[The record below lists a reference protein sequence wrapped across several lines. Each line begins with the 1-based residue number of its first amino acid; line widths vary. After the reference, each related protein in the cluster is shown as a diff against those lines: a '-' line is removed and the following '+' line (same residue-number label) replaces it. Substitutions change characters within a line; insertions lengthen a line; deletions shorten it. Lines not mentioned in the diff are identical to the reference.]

1 MKYQSLLKKA
11 ICTVAVAGML
21 LQMPQAAYA
30 DVTSEAADATMDQ
43 QTEDSTQTGQTED
56 TPEETPDDNTE
67 DTQEVQPESVE
78 DVVTTKTGKTTVLLE
93 WDSSEGAK
101 EYLVY
106 RKEKG
111 KSYTLLKTTKR
122 TQYTDKKVASGK
134 TYTYRVSAKSGK
146 LKAEE
151 AAEVTFSN
159 TKAVQIKSQKYTYN
173 QMKTDLR
180 ELESKYSNYCE
191 LTKIGSSVE
200 GRDIYDFAI
209 GAPDAENSLLVI
221 STLHAREYI
230 CVAVMMKELEYY
242 LENYNQKIGGVTPA
256 KLLENMQIHYVVMA
270 NPDGVTLS
278 QTKYARWK
286 ANGRGVD
293 LNRNFPAKN
302 FRVGGKAGA
311 EGYSGK
317 KALSEPESQAVAEL
331 TQSLKETQNLCGVV
345 NYHAMGRIIY
355 GACSDSKIKK
365 DTETMYQIAKKNTG
379 YAKAYEGGGGSSSG
393 GQYREYVMDLLR
405 LPSITIEVGT
415 SAAPC
420 PYSQYETEFQK
431 NKYVVIQIADALQ
444 K

>member
-30 DVTSEAADATMDQ
+30 DVTDETADTTMDQ
-43 QTEDSTQTGQTED
+43 QTEDSTQTGQTEV
-56 TPEETPDDNTE
+56 TPGENPDAN
-67 DTQEVQPESVE
+67 TQEVQPESVQ
-78 DVVTTKTGKTTVLLE
+78 DVVTTKTAKTTVQLD
-93 WDSSEGAK
+93 WDSSEGAS

-106 RKEKG
+106 CKEKG
-111 KSYTLLKTTKR
+111 KSYALVKTTKE
-122 TQYTDKKVASGK
+122 TQYTDKKVLAGK
-134 TYTYRVSAKSGK
+134 TYTYKVLAKNEQQEAK
-146 LKAEE
+146 E
-151 AAEVTFSN
+151 AAEITFSN
-159 TKAVQIKSQKYTYN
+159 TKAVQIRSQKYTYN
-173 QMKTDLR
+173 QMKTDIQ

-191 LTKIGSSVE
+191 VTKIGSSVA

-209 GAPDAENSLLVI
+209 GAPDAENSLLVV

-230 CVAVMMKELEYY
+230 CVAVIMKELEYY

-270 NPDGVTLS
+270 NPDGVMLS

-293 LNRNFPAKN
+293 LNRNFPAKH

-317 KALSEPESQAVAEL
+317 KALSEPESRAIAEL

-355 GACSDSKIKK
+355 GACSDSKLKK
-365 DTETMYQIAKKNTG
+365 DTNTMYQIARKNTG
-379 YAKAYEGGGGSSSG
+379 YAKAYEGGGSSSG

-415 SAAPC
+415 SVAPC

-431 NKYVVIQIADALQ
+431 NKYVVIQIANALQ